1 MDEKGIKYQVGGLRG
16 SQVPKFAKYGIF
28 CVWVCACVKNADL
41 IFSKKYD
48 IIDEGEY

>member
-1 MDEKGIKYQVGGLRG
+1 MNEKGIKYQVGGLRG

-28 CVWVCACVKNADL
+28 WMWVMVAVKIGQL
-41 IFSKKYD
+41 IFSEKCA